1 MRKIVSLLLILALVL
16 ASFSMAFADTTY
28 VVKSGDTLAKIAAK
42 YSMTYKALGD
52 YNKLKNFNLIRVNQ
66 KLLIPSKTAAVT
78 PAKPAAPA
86 APTYKPVVGSTMVL
100 ASTTSTQ
107 DTGLFDV
114 LIPAF
119 DKKYGTKTKVIAV
132 GSGEAMAMGERG
144 DADVLLVHSRA
155 AEDTFVEKGFG
166 VNRMD
171 VMYNF
176 YVIVGPKED
185 PAKVK
190 ALTNA
195 SEAFKAIA
203 DSKSTFLSRADK
215 SGTNTKELAIWK
227 KAAVTPVAAN
237 DKWYLETGKGM
248 GDTLTMANEMKGY
261 TLTDSGTWGT
271 MKDKLTNL
279 ELVLQGDSILFNPYG
294 VIAINP
300 DKYPNANYQ
309 AAMAFATYITSAE
322 GQKLIKEYKT
332 KAGQNVFVPNA
343 K

>member
-16 ASFSMAFADTTY
+16 ASFSLAFADTTY
-28 VVKSGDTLAKIAAK
+28 VVKSGDTLSKIAAK
-42 YSMTYKALGD
+42 YGMTYKTLGD
-52 YNKLKNFNLIRVNQ
+52 YNKLKNYNLIRLNQ

-86 APTYKPVVGSTMVL
+86 APTYKPVPGSTMVL

-195 SEAFKAIA
+195 AEGFKAIA

-279 ELVLQGDSILFNPYG
+279 DLVLQGDSILFNPYG

-300 DKYPNANYQ
+300 AKYPNANYQ

-322 GQKLIKEYKT
+322 GQQLIKEFKT